1 MVQLLTAPNCFCLLA
16 SIESATYGV
25 KLSYLLRV
33 FTEKLSHSD
42 SSPTVQEFI
51 NEWNINYLDSL
62 RNKYMSV
69 VGAGQVVGSGQVYI
83 VCDLESKFQD
93 VLVSIEDYFRAT
105 PDIFVCMD
113 GITHCPSVPGRPG
126 PVQFEKIIEEIGRLV
141 LVITSTWNVYAR
153 CSVLHQS
160 SALYEVYCAVKEKS
174 NSRFD
179 LALTLDD
186 CALIKERHPI
196 QDIEKYLA
204 NMTEDNL
211 WKPIASRKI
220 CDRLTDLLSKYVNY
234 PLSYQKIISISVLNT
249 HRCSKRNQIV
259 VSILCLHE

>member
-1 MVQLLTAPNCFCLLA
+1 
-16 SIESATYGV
+16 
-25 KLSYLLRV
+25 
-33 FTEKLSHSD
+33 
-42 SSPTVQEFI
+42 
-51 NEWNINYLDSL
+51 
-62 RNKYMSV
+62 MSV

-113 GITHCPSVPGRPG
+113 GITHRPSVPGRPG

-141 LVITSTWNVYAR
+141 LVITSTWNVYTR
-153 CSVLHQS
+153 GSVLHQN

-186 CALIKERHPI
+186 CALIKEKHLI
-196 QDIEKYLA
+196 QDIEKYLT

-220 CDRLTDLLSKYVNY
+220 CDRLIDLLSKYD
-234 PLSYQKIISISVLNT
+234 K
-249 HRCSKRNQIV
+249 
-259 VSILCLHE
+259 